1 MKFRRQQRAQSGIDI
16 TPLIDVVFLMLIFF
30 MVSTT
35 FTREAHLELSL
46 PEAEAIPA
54 NDSETRLE
62 LVVTASG
69 NFSLNGK
76 ALVNGQLQT
85 IMSALR
91 QESDG
96 DTSQPV
102 VVTADANTPHEFVV
116 RAMDAAGRLGFSR
129 LSITTRLPDEGA
141 SG

>member
-1 MKFRRQQRAQSGIDI
+1 MKFRRQQRAPGGIDI

-35 FTREAHLELSL
+35 FTREAHLEISL

-54 NDSETRLE
+54 NDTETRLE

-69 NFSLNGK
+69 SFSLNGR

-96 DTSQPV
+96 DTSQPL
-102 VVTADANTPHEFVV
+102 AIPLMMNPPCFFPA
-116 RAMDAAGRLGFSR
+116 
-129 LSITTRLPDEGA
+129 
-141 SG
+141 